1 MIFRVIDN
9 KLYQVK
15 IRIKDED
22 KFIQKNKSLKFI
34 KVSNDKLPVYK
45 GEKTDEVFYMLDSKG
60 NIVIDTDRTS
70 QRATEYKEN
79 KKQDYLNRLLEL
91 CDRKTQEVKNY
102 INGEKVTEGLI
113 ERYQAKEQMAKAYL
127 ADGSSYKDELQ
138 VEADLKGISVDDLA
152 KLIVSLADKFKSK
165 LDYFYS
171 LIEAFRVKTKSL
183 ILNYQFDDVDKVM
196 MEASGMGASSTPD
209 DIKNLFAN
217 IDNAS
222 GEAS

>member
-1 MIFRVIDN
+1 MVFRVIDN
-9 KLYQVK
+9 KLYK
-15 IRIKDED
+15 IKVRLENEDEFIK
-22 KFIQKNKSLKFI
+22 KNKTLKLI
-34 KVSNDKLPVYK
+34 KVTQEELPVYS
-45 GEKTDEVFYMLDSKG
+45 GEEVDEVFYELDNDGK
-60 NIVIDTDRTS
+60 IIIDTDRTS
-70 QRATEYKEN
+70 QRATEYKEK
-79 KKQDYLNRLLEL
+79 KKQDYLNRLLDL

-113 ERYQAKEQMAKAYL
+113 ERYQAKEQMARAYL
-127 ADGSSYKDELQ
+127 ADGKSFKDELQ

-183 ILNYQFDDVDKVM
+183 ILNYQFDDVDKIV
-196 MEASGMGASSTPD
+196 MEASGMGANSTPD

-217 IDNAS
+217 IDSAS

>member
-183 ILNYQFDDVDKVM
+183 ILNYQFDDVDKIV
-196 MEASGMGASSTPD
+196 MEASGMGANSTPD

-217 IDNAS
+217 IDSAS

>member
-15 IRIKDED
+15 IKIQDED

-45 GEKTDEVFYMLDSKG
+45 GGKTDEVFYMLDSNG

-70 QRATEYKEN
+70 QRATEYKEER
-79 KKQDYLNRLLEL
+79 KQDYLNRLLEL

-183 ILNYQFDDVDKVM
+183 ILNYQFDDVDKIV
-196 MEASGMGASSTPD
+196 MEASGMGANSTPD

-217 IDNAS
+217 IDSAS